1 MTRLVFV
8 TTFALLVALASSC
21 QSTSVQ
27 RSNAQGPPTQL
38 RAGQVLEDARAPQG
52 EAGHYQA
59 PTLAERLALEE
70 VIPQFL
76 TALRDDSP
84 NLATLDDRLLE
95 AGLRLQP
102 YPHGDHTFYALFE
115 AGPTWRGSGVYLFR
129 AGDDVQEVVIQSPHS
144 YHDRGTDL
152 IGLALFE
159 ALNVRA
165 FYMNSLHRYHATA
178 DFRETDGSP
187 SDICH
192 NSASVFHHMSTAAL
206 THAPDLRIVQL
217 HGFRARDQGQRAFDV
232 IVSDGS
238 DEPHAWT
245 HAVVDTLASQLNPAA
260 GVALFPR
267 DTTALGAT
275 GNVLGRFANLHA
287 PGRFVHLEFSDELR
301 DALQDDIT
309 PLATTLGAL
318 LKSPSAAGSPE
329 QAE

>member
-1 MTRLVFV
+1 MTRLVFIA
-8 TTFALLVALASSC
+8 TIALLVALASSC

-38 RAGQVLEDARAPQG
+38 RAGLVLEDARAPQG

-59 PTLAERLALEE
+59 PTLAERLALQEA
-70 VIPQFL
+70 IPQL
-76 TALRDDSP
+76 LRALDDDSP
-84 NLATLDDRLLE
+84 DLDALSTRLLE

-102 YPHGDHTFYALFE
+102 YPHGDHTFYSLFE

-144 YHDRGTDL
+144 YHDRSTDL

-178 DFRETDGSP
+178 DFRETDDSP

-206 THAPDLRIVQL
+206 THSPQLRIVQL
-217 HGFRARDQGQRAFDV
+217 HGFRAADRGPRAYDI

-238 DEPHAWT
+238 DEPHPWT
-245 HAVVDTLASQLNPAA
+245 RAVVDEMNRDWNPPA

-287 PGRFVHLEFSDELR
+287 PGRFVHLEFSDDLR
-301 DALQDDIT
+301 DALQNDIT
-309 PLATTLGAL
+309 PLASTLNTL
-318 LKSPSAAGSPE
+318 LSSPPSPD
-329 QAE
+329 AP